1 VSEEVPSTV
10 RALGH
15 VPELDGIRGI
25 AILLVVAHHTH
36 AVLAPSAGWLPNGGF
51 LGVDVFFVL
60 SGFLITSLLLGEH
73 AANGRLRLWR
83 FYGRRALRLLP
94 ALFTLLGAY
103 LVYAYITDYPAGPV
117 RSGVLSIAFYYS
129 NWRTAYTLKGAP
141 GLGGLWSLA
150 VEEQFYLVWPFVV
163 LALLWIRRRVIIGA
177 TIAAAIMAVLVH
189 RAQLYEVHSW
199 LVPYIRTDTRADG
212 LLVGA
217 LCAVLWSARKVPRRG
232 VATAATLG
240 ASLVGICVFRLNFT
254 DSILY
259 RGGFTLVAV
268 AVGAVILAAIESPWF
283 ARPALRWPVLR
294 VAGRVSYGLYL
305 WHIAIFF
312 AVARY
317 GTTWGPWLR
326 VLVAYPLVAIAV
338 ALSWRCVERPSLA
351 MKDRRAAQ
359 ARRSALQRGR
369 ST

>member
-1 VSEEVPSTV
+1 MSEEVPG
-10 RALGH
+10 RRGLGH

-25 AILLVVAHHTH
+25 AILLVIAHHTH
-36 AVLAPSAGWLPNGGF
+36 FVLAPSAGWLPKGGF

-73 AANGRLRLWR
+73 AVSGRLRLWR

-94 ALFTLLGAY
+94 ALFTLLGVY
-103 LVYAYITDYPAGPV
+103 LVYAYVTDYPGGPV

-129 NWRTAYTLKGAP
+129 NWRVAYTLRGAP

-163 LALLWIRRRVIIGA
+163 LALLWLRRPVIVAI
-177 TIAAAIMAVLVH
+177 TIAAAIVAVMVH
-189 RAQLYEVHSW
+189 RAQLYEASSW
-199 LVPYIRTDTRADG
+199 FAPYIRTDTRADA

-217 LCAVLWSARKVPRRG
+217 LCAVLWSAQKAPRRG
-232 VATAATLG
+232 FGAAGTVG
-240 ASLVGICVFRLNFT
+240 ALVVGVCVFRLNFT
-254 DSILY
+254 DSFLY

-268 AVGAVILAAIESPWF
+268 AVGAMILAAIESPWF
-283 ARPALRWPVLR
+283 ARPILRTPVLCI
-294 VAGRVSYGLYL
+294 AGRVSYGLYL

-317 GTTWGPWLR
+317 GTTWGSAAR
-326 VLVAYPLVAIAV
+326 VLLAYPLVALATF
-338 ALSWRCVERPSLA
+338 LSWRYVERPALA
-351 MKDRRAAQ
+351 LKDRRLR
-359 ARRSALQRGR
+359 ARRNNLAR
-369 ST
+369 